1 MLNSLDAVDFYGDNE
16 QVEHRHILY
25 CEPLTTRS
33 ERHDWMIQPHRH
45 RDLHQIFFVVKGG
58 GQVQLDEQQLSVS
71 APVLLS
77 IPEGHMHGF
86 QWEPGSEGF
95 VLSIVSAAISEIS
108 PGAYQAAFQ
117 EGAILQE
124 IPAQTCEDLQLI
136 CKQLKREADGHGQ
149 FEEQMTIALLRQMV
163 VHIARGTS
171 QHEDV
176 PGQYSKAER
185 KFLQFKALIAQFG
198 TTHHQV
204 GWYAGKIGVSAAH
217 LNQLCQ
223 QHASANALS
232 MIHRHLLVE
241 AKRHLMFAD
250 FSITSIA
257 YRIGFKDPAHF
268 TKFFTKKAGLSP
280 LKFRQETR
288 DKASPETA

>member
-95 VLSIVSAAISEIS
+95 VLSIVSVCRSN
-108 PGAYQAAFQ
+108 
-117 EGAILQE
+117 
-124 IPAQTCEDLQLI
+124 
-136 CKQLKREADGHGQ
+136 R
-149 FEEQMTIALLRQMV
+149 
-163 VHIARGTS
+163 
-171 QHEDV
+171 
-176 PGQYSKAER
+176 
-185 KFLQFKALIAQFG
+185 
-198 TTHHQV
+198 
-204 GWYAGKIGVSAAH
+204 
-217 LNQLCQ
+217 
-223 QHASANALS
+223 
-232 MIHRHLLVE
+232 
-241 AKRHLMFAD
+241 
-250 FSITSIA
+250 
-257 YRIGFKDPAHF
+257 
-268 TKFFTKKAGLSP
+268 
-280 LKFRQETR
+280 
-288 DKASPETA
+288 